1 MSATTA
7 PEVLDSRVCELGE
20 GPMWDARTNEIFW
33 VDILN
38 GAAHALAPATGA
50 TRTLTPAR
58 LVGAILPRRNPGDG
72 WLVSLE
78 HGPALLGEAGAVR
91 PLGTWTEA
99 DGAAPEIP
107 VRCNDAKCD
116 PRGRCLLGTMAHG
129 GDPGC
134 GSLYRLE
141 PGSPLERVL
150 AGVTISNGLAWSADA
165 RTLYYVDTGTRRVD
179 AFDYDLETGGLSG
192 RRPVVHVPEEA
203 GMPDGM
209 TIDAEGC
216 LWVALWGG
224 GAVRRYT
231 PEGELDAVIE
241 LPTPQV
247 TSCVFAG
254 PELDL
259 LVITTARL
267 GLGAEERTAG
277 RTFAVTPGVTGT
289 ATLPYGG

>member
-1 MSATTA
+1 MSATA
-7 PEVLDSRVCELGE
+7 PEVLDSRLCELGE
-20 GPMWDARTNEIFW
+20 GPMWDARTGEVFW

-38 GAAHALAPATGA
+38 GAVHALEPRTGA
-50 TRTLTPAR
+50 TRTLEPAP
-58 LVGAILPRRNPGDG
+58 LVGAILPRRSPGEG

-78 HGPALLGEAGAVR
+78 HGPALLAEDGALE
-91 PLGTWTEA
+91 PLGAWAEA
-99 DGAAPEIP
+99 DGARPEIA

-141 PGSPLERVL
+141 PGAPLERVL

-165 RTLYYVDTGTRRVD
+165 TRLYYVDTGTRRIDV
-179 AFDYDLETGGLSG
+179 FDYDLESGELSG
-192 RRPVVHVPEEA
+192 RRPLAEVPAEA

-231 PEGELDAVIE
+231 PEGELDRVLE

-267 GLGAEERTAG
+267 GLGPEERTAG
-277 RTFAVTPGVTGT
+277 LTFAVAPGVTGT
-289 ATLPYGG
+289 PTLPYGG